1 MLNVR
6 EIPPNIG
13 HYLAGFTDGEGSFNV
28 SFRPRDDY
36 KSPWKISLCF
46 NISQRDPV
54 ILALFKR
61 HLRCGTMRQRHDG
74 VWYYEVNNLA
84 AIVENVIPFFE
95 RFGFLS
101 AKKRRDFSKFVQLA
115 ELIRQGRHHRREGVE
130 EIVKIRREM
139 NDGGKRR
146 YSDEEILGRFKNP
159 QRPYAGPVEESHGMI
174 WSDLHGD
181 MQSATEMSAPPPTGG
196 K

>member
-36 KSPWKISLCF
+36 KSPWKIS
-46 NISQRDPV
+46 
-54 ILALFKR
+54 
-61 HLRCGTMRQRHDG
+61 
-74 VWYYEVNNLA
+74 
-84 AIVENVIPFFE
+84 
-95 RFGFLS
+95 
-101 AKKRRDFSKFVQLA
+101 
-115 ELIRQGRHHRREGVE
+115 
-130 EIVKIRREM
+130 REM
-139 NDGGKRR
+139 NDGGKCR
-146 YSDEEILGRFKNP
+146 YSDEEILGRLNNP

-196 K
+196 Q